1 MSESKYRILWRG
13 QISGPFTRDEIETKL
28 AKNEFGVWAE
38 ISEGNSDW
46 KPIAEWRIRESAFKP
61 GTKPTSSIDCNT
73 PEQTHRRHI
82 PQKNS
87 APDLPP
93 LPKTEIGLGQQQIY
107 STEFVE
113 SEPDVDIAKKS
124 FFYWAFLPLR
134 KYAVF
139 KGRACRKEFWG
150 FFLVNFCISFAL
162 GLAESYFGIAS
173 EYEDSL
179 LAGLYLLIIFLPS
192 TAVSVRR
199 LHDTSRSGFWWWL
212 SITGIGYL
220 ILLLFY
226 AQEGAPAEN
235 QYGPPVK

>member
-1 MSESKYRILWRG
+1 MSDSKYRILWRG

-28 AKNEFGVWAE
+28 AKNEFGIWAE

-46 KPIAEWRIRESAFKP
+46 KPIAEWRIREQTFKP
-61 GTKPTSSIDCNT
+61 APKPTPSVEGDAQ
-73 PEQTHRRHI
+73 EQTSRLHI
-82 PQKNS
+82 SQENPATN
-87 APDLPP
+87 LPP
-93 LPKTEIGLGQQQIY
+93 LPNAEINLGQQKIY
-107 STEFVE
+107 STELFD
-113 SEPDVDIAKKS
+113 SDSDVSIAKKS
-124 FFYWAFLPLR
+124 FIYWSFLPFW

-162 GLAESYFGIAS
+162 GFAESYFGIAS